1 MGFPSPIT
9 SFHTSAYPAIDPTL
23 ATLSSKGK
31 NIVITGGG
39 AGIGSEIAKASAQS
53 GAVSIA
59 LLGRTEKTLL
69 ATKQTIEDESKATTV
84 RTYVAD
90 ITSAKDLDHS
100 ISAHTKEFGKLH
112 VLVANNGFLPL
123 KQSIIES
130 SLEEWYE
137 GFEVN
142 VKGNYNL
149 VRALLLHATADA
161 AVLSINTVLAHMAY
175 IPGMSSYLA
184 LTIATAKSFEY
195 LHYEHPSLF
204 VLSINPGSIKT
215 AMNAKAV
222 GSWEPYPYDNIDLPA
237 SFLVWAASNEAKFL
251 NGKFV
256 WAQWDVDELKK
267 MADMIRGTEN
277 FTFGLLGWPKG
288 RTTN

>member
-1 MGFPSPIT
+1 MSRRRKQATAGPVCRYYTIANAET
-9 SFHTSAYPAIDPTL
+9 STRVDGIV
-23 ATLSSKGK
+23 ATYL
-31 NIVITGGG
+31 V
-39 AGIGSEIAKASAQS
+39 
-53 GAVSIA
+53 
-59 LLGRTEKTLL
+59 
-69 ATKQTIEDESKATTV
+69 
-84 RTYVAD
+84 
-90 ITSAKDLDHS
+90 
-100 ISAHTKEFGKLH
+100 
-112 VLVANNGFLPL
+112 VANAGFLPL
-123 KQSIIES
+123 GQSIIES

-161 AVLSINTVLAHMAY
+161 AVLSINTVLAQMAY
-175 IPGMSSYLA
+175 IPGMSSYSA
-184 LTIATAKSFEY
+184 SKIATAKLFEY
-195 LHYEHPSLF
+195 LHYEHPSIF
-204 VLSINPGSIKT
+204 VLSIHPGSVKT

-237 SFLVWAASNEAKFL
+237 SFLVWAASKEAKFL

-277 FTFGLLGWPKG
+277 FTFGLLGWP
-288 RTTN
+288 